1 MGKIGNAYSA
11 LFWVGCEMESSHFFS
26 CNLSTRRLLGGGIR
40 PFPYSRELIGRD
52 SYFSQINGHDVLK
65 FDVLLNKYQSTR
77 VCETFEY
84 FEIKDTITQRI
95 PQIRTQP
102 SKHQQYNDRKLSFI
116 IILPYPTPI
125 FKQKCR
131 AQET

>member
-65 FDVLLNKYQSTR
+65 FDVLSINTDQ
-77 VCETFEY
+77 
-84 FEIKDTITQRI
+84 FEI
-95 PQIRTQP
+95 
-102 SKHQQYNDRKLSFI
+102 SLVSLVSSN
-116 IILPYPTPI
+116 
-125 FKQKCR
+125 CR
-131 AQET
+131 LEN